1 MSKITKAQNRNHEA
15 ACALLQKETLTMDER
30 RFVLDHWRAD
40 AAHDVTRIG
49 AYFTPRGLAEAV
61 AQECHGA
68 DRVIDLCAG
77 IGALAFARWERDR
90 PSRLVC
96 VERDPV
102 YAVVG
107 RKVLPEAEWIVA
119 DVFSLVQRKDLGA
132 FDLAVSN
139 PPYGRLKRT
148 SGGPRYRGG
157 LFEYHVIDVA
167 SHLAEQ
173 GVFLIP
179 QTSSP
184 CRFSG
189 AAAQRGDWIESEDC
203 IRFRQETGIDLDLG
217 LGIDTSAWT
226 HDWHGVKPTVESVRV
241 DFGWKR

>member
-15 ACALLQKETLTMDER
+15 ACALLQKDTLTMDER

-40 AAHDVTRIG
+40 AAHNVMRTG
-49 AYFTPRGLAEAV
+49 AFFTPRGLAEEV
-61 AQECHGA
+61 ALECNGA

-90 PSRLVC
+90 PTRLVC
-96 VERDPV
+96 VEREPA
-102 YAVVG
+102 YAAVG
-107 RKVLPEAEWIVA
+107 RKVLPEATWIVA
-119 DVFSLVQRKDLGA
+119 DVFSLQDLGA

-148 SGGPRYRGG
+148 GDGPRYRGG

-173 GVFLIP
+173 GVFLVP
-179 QTSSP
+179 QRSSP
-184 CRFSG
+184 RRSSDWAWNESADYVRFH
-189 AAAQRGDWIESEDC
+189 
-203 IRFRQETGIDLDLG
+203 QETGIVLDLV
-217 LGIDTSAWT
+217 LGVDTSAWN
-226 HDWHGVKPTVESVRV
+226 DEWHGVSPTVEIVRTE
-241 DFGWKR
+241 FPRRR